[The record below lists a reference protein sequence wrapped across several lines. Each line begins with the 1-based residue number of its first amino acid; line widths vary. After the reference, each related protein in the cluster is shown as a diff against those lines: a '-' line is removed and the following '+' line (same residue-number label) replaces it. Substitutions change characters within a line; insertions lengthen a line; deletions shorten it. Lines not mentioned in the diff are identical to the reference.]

1 MSDSDATPE
10 MAEDSGALEASR
22 REKLRKLVEDD
33 MPPANVGLWAT
44 WKEMMMIYR
53 KSQEDPNY
61 YFVPDIPNDPHAEFA
76 TDTELSR
83 EASGTVA

>member
-1 MSDSDATPE
+1 YHVEHHMFPNVPHFN
-10 MAEDSGALEASR
+10 LP
-22 REKLRKLVEDD
+22 KLRKLVEDD